1 VLHLRVTCPAEAT
14 DAVLDSLRNN
24 SGAVHLTVMRGL
36 GLPHCRSGRAARR
49 IGWG

>member
-24 SGAVHLTVMRGL
+24 SGAVHLTVMRALACLIAAAGALL
-36 GLPHCRSGRAARR
+36 GE
-49 IGWG
+49 